1 MKLPRCS
8 AKIAP
13 AGAPLLPGAL
23 SLVLLCLFG
32 AAATF
37 AQTPDAD
44 FVTVETRPMT
54 AHLAAYGQVEP
65 ISVVQVS
72 AAQPG
77 VIAGLA
83 VRPGVRV
90 RAGQALAHLSGP
102 GVTSL
107 VVQSE
112 SAVRSAQSQL
122 AAAEKSLSIAQQQL
136 PSHLTTR
143 QAVQQAESAQAQA
156 RSALVNAQSRLD
168 TVRELTTVSSPADGI
183 VLQLN
188 SADGALV
195 STGQPILTIQPG
207 HGLWLVAQFY
217 GSDLSAV
224 RIGMTGQFQP
234 ADGANPVKVRVTSI
248 SGTLT
253 PTGGESIAMEP
264 VNARTIWLNGEAG
277 TVSLDSASRQL
288 VVVPT
293 RALVLNQGKWWVM
306 VHTAKGDHAQQV
318 VPGPAQGWDTFIVS
332 GLAPGAKV
340 VVNNA
345 YLLYHAGVSEQYQIP
360 D

>member
-1 MKLPRCS
+1 MKLLRRG
-8 AKIAP
+8 ANIAP
-13 AGAPLLPGAL
+13 AGVPLKLGAL
-23 SLVLLCLFG
+23 SVLLSCLFG
-32 AAATF
+32 ATALF
-37 AQTPDAD
+37 AQTPEAD
-44 FVTVETRPMT
+44 FVTVQTRPMT
-54 AHLAAYGQVEP
+54 AHLAAYGQVQP
-65 ISVVQVS
+65 ISLVQVS

-77 VIAGLA
+77 VIAGLE

-102 GVTSL
+102 GVASL

-143 QAVQQAESAQAQA
+143 QAVEQAESAQEQA
-156 RSALVNAQSRLD
+156 RSALVNAQSRLR

-188 SADGALV
+188 SANGALV

-224 RIGMTGQFQP
+224 RIGMTGEFQP
-234 ADGANPVKVRVTSI
+234 ADGGSPVKVRVTSI
-248 SGTLT
+248 SGTLL
-253 PTGGESIAMEP
+253 PGGGESIAMEP
-264 VNARTIWLNGEAG
+264 INAQTVWLNGQAG
-277 TVSLDSASRQL
+277 TVSLDSASKQM
-288 VVVPT
+288 VAVPT

-306 VHTAKGDHAQQV
+306 VHSAKGDHAQEV

-340 VVNNA
+340 IVNNA
-345 YLLYHAGVSEQYQIP
+345 YLLFHASVSEQYQIP